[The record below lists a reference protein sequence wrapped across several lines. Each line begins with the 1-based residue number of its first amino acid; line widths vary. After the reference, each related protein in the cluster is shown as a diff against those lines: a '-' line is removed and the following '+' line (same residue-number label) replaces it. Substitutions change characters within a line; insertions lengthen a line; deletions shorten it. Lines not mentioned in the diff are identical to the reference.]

1 MSKENED
8 IEYRRRIV
16 NDYRPDVDRL
26 AKYLP
31 WLEEKAG
38 RSVSERFEGSGIG
51 EHSIPF
57 PVYDSTLLGF
67 IKEAQQT
74 KLLDRNY
81 VYVYSR
87 NKIKTLDDEFKAISR
102 ADISHMDVLKGI
114 LSKYVMG
121 GMTKGSVWS
130 EAVSN
135 RIFLKVVQ
143 KMKENLD
150 FWG

>member
-1 MSKENED
+1 MSMEKDD
-8 IEYRRRIV
+8 IEYRRRVV

-26 AKYLP
+26 VRYLP

-38 RSVSERFEGSGIG
+38 RIVSENFDGSGIG

-67 IKEAQQT
+67 VKEAQQT
-74 KLLDRNY
+74 GLIDRNY
-81 VYVYSR
+81 VYTYSR
-87 NKIKTLDDEFKAISR
+87 HKIRNVEDEFKAISQ
-102 ADISHMDVLKGI
+102 ADITQMDILKGI
-114 LSKYVMG
+114 LSKYVLG
-121 GMTKGSVWS
+121 GMTKGRMWT
-130 EAVSN
+130 EAVQN

>member
-1 MSKENED
+1 MSTENED

-16 NDYRPDVDRL
+16 GDYRPDVDRL
-26 AKYLP
+26 VRYLP
-31 WLEEKAG
+31 WLEEKTG
-38 RSVSERFEGSGIG
+38 KSVSSQFEDSGIG
-51 EHSIPF
+51 ENSIPF

-67 IKEAQQT
+67 IKEVQRT

-81 VYVYSR
+81 VYIYSK
-87 NKIKTLDDEFKAISR
+87 NKIKTTEDELKAISQ
-102 ADISHMDVLKGI
+102 ADITHMDILKGI

-121 GMTKGSVWS
+121 GMTKGRMWE
-130 EAVSN
+130 EAVRN
-135 RIFLKVVQ
+135 RIFLNVVR

>member
-1 MSKENED
+1 MSMEKDD
-8 IEYRRRIV
+8 IEYRRRVV
-16 NDYRPDVDRL
+16 NEYRPDVERL
-26 AKYLP
+26 VRYLP

-38 RSVSERFEGSGIG
+38 RIVSENFEGSGIG

-57 PVYDSTLLGF
+57 PVYDSTLLSF
-67 IKEAQQT
+67 IKDAQRT

-81 VYVYSR
+81 VYTYSKH
-87 NKIKTLDDEFKAISR
+87 KIRTTEDELKAISQ
-102 ADISHMDVLKGI
+102 AEIAQMDVLKGI

-121 GMTKGSVWS
+121 GMTKGRMWT
-130 EAVSN
+130 EAVQN

-143 KMKENLD
+143 KMKEILD

>member
-31 WLEEKAG
+31 WLEEKAD

-87 NKIKTLDDEFKAISR
+87 NKIRTLEDEYKAISQ

-121 GMTKGSVWS
+121 GMTKGKVWA